1 MGSRPGLLKPIVAA
15 LLLAGGF
22 AAPGSAQ
29 ENDAPTDVTEDA
41 PAPRQTPE
49 EREADL
55 LGQLGSAE
63 DPHSASLVATEL
75 KGIWSRSGSAAVD
88 LLWKRGQDALQ
99 AGAPDQAVEHFT
111 AALDWAPDFAE
122 AYVGRASAYYL
133 TGDTGP
139 AIADLRAALALNPHQ
154 WEALGG
160 FAVLLEEVGREE
172 DALEVWRRV
181 TEINPQDE
189 AATASVARLET
200 ALAGRAL

>member
-1 MGSRPGLLKPIVAA
+1 MGSRPPALKPVVAA
-15 LLLAGGF
+15 LLLVVGI
-22 AAPGSAQ
+22 PHLGSAQ
-29 ENDAPTDVTEDA
+29 ENEAALPEEET

-55 LGQLGSAE
+55 LGQLAAAE

-75 KGIWSRSGSAAVD
+75 KGMWSRSGSAAVD
-88 LLWKRGQDALQ
+88 LLWKRGQDALM

-111 AALDWAPDFAE
+111 AAIDWAPGFAE

-133 TGDTGP
+133 TGDPGP
-139 AIADLRAALALNPHQ
+139 AVADLRAALALNPHQ

-160 FAVLLEEVGREE
+160 FAVLLEEIGDE
-172 DALEVWRRV
+172 DAALEVWRRV

>member
-1 MGSRPGLLKPIVAA
+1 MGSLRPRLGPVVAA

-22 AAPGSAQ
+22 AAPLAAQ
-29 ENDAPTDVTEDA
+29 DAPPSEEATEQA

-55 LGQLGSAE
+55 LAQLAGAE
-63 DPHSASLVATEL
+63 DPGAAGLVATEL

-88 LLWKRGQDALQ
+88 LLWKRGQDALM

-122 AYVGRASAYYL
+122 AYAGRASAYYL
-133 TGDTGP
+133 TGDPGP
-139 AIADLRAALALNPHQ
+139 ALADLRAALALNPHQ
-154 WEALGG
+154 WEALSG
-160 FAVLLEEVGREE
+160 FAVLLEEIGEE
-172 DALEVWRRV
+172 EEALEVWRRV

-189 AATASVARLET
+189 AATASIARLET